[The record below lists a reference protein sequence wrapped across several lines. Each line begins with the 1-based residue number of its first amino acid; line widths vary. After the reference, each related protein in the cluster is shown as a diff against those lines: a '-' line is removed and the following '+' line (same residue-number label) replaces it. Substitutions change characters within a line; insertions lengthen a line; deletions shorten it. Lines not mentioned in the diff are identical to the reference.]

1 MSLLGRRYE
10 VPSRYQNLEQV
21 CLRYARWDL
30 STVDM
35 FDRRNKSILCTLRP
49 LDKAKNAEGIRRR
62 RDNSVDLTA
71 TAAAPK
77 AAGGIAPLLKKYME
91 EYSATGLPPAYLPKH
106 DLEDEE
112 ESR

>member
-30 STVDM
+30 STIDM
-35 FDRRNKSILCTLRP
+35 FDRRNKLILCTLRP

-62 RDNSVDLTA
+62 RDDSVDLAADA
-71 TAAAPK
+71 TAQQT
-77 AAGGIAPLLKKYME
+77 AGGIAPLLNKYME

-112 ESR
+112 KSR